1 VETGGGAFFIVGERG
16 LAAERFRLGGS
27 KWARCAEHIEVG
39 MQMGPAAQGGRA
51 YAYWGG
57 GWKWAQ
63 ARRESAWAA
72 PLLLVVVGFS
82 KKGSGRQAL
91 AFFRALVVLLPSFFF
106 SDSFFL
112 WWRIHSSIPGFSFI

>member
-1 VETGGGAFFIVGERG
+1 
-16 LAAERFRLGGS
+16 
-27 KWARCAEHIEVG
+27 

-72 PLLLVVVGFS
+72 PLLLVVGFS

-106 SDSFFL
+106 FSDSFFL